1 MTYIEALFSGL
12 PFLISHFFLTL
23 LLLFLGIT
31 SYVLL
36 TPIKEIKLIKTGN
49 VAASI
54 SFSGALI
61 GIGIPLAS
69 SLTVSNSLVEILIWG
84 ITAILLQLLC
94 FKLTDTF
101 LNDLGERINDNEL
114 ASSIL
119 LFSIKISVSSCVNKQ
134 LAFVL
139 IFIN

>member
-69 SLTVSNSLVEILIWG
+69 SLSVSNSLVEILIWG

-101 LNDLGERINDNEL
+101 LNDLGERINNNEL

-119 LFSIKISVSSCVNKQ
+119 LFSIKISVS
-134 LAFVL
+134 L
-139 IFIN
+139 ITAAAIIG

>member
-69 SLTVSNSLVEILIWG
+69 SLSVSNSLVEILIWG

-101 LNDLGERINDNEL
+101 LNDLGERINNNEL

-119 LFSIKISVSSCVNKQ
+119 LFSIKISVS
-134 LAFVL
+134 L
-139 IFIN
+139 INAAAIIG